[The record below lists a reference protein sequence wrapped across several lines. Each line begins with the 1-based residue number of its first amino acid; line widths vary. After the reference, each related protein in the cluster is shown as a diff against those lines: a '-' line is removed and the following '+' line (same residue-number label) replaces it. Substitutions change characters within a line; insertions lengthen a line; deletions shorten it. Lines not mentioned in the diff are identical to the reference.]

1 MPEREYQPL
10 IFSLLRDRVQ
20 SSDAFAPSREQLV
33 QALKRRQFEML
44 SEAKKTEGGVIPLI
58 RKLMDEKAVEEGR
71 RRMSAFEE
79 MLQRNLNNAPQ
90 IERLQELVKSFDPVE
105 DPAMNDITKAL
116 RQFEDSEMLKEK
128 SGKAL
133 DLHNTNREVT
143 RQSAARIQNMGR
155 PDHGFSGEIMETDG
169 RVRPDP
175 TMSRSEHAW
184 IKHVQDLA
192 QKAALGANMDS
203 EHAKADMVDR
213 FKRSGV
219 TDVEKSD
226 LSDRFEKREVAV
238 GASEKLIADK
248 DPKDVVKQIFHRN
261 FQRELKSLNES
272 RQRVGKPPLV
282 ANSLPDVARI
292 IRENLDGDIRTR
304 LKTAQDDA
312 RQVELAAKVTEAAR
326 KMTAPG
332 QSESQ
337 TARSVS
343 ALVYKQMRSL
353 PATKAERTEAL
364 LSIINHGSNSNPAV
378 LDERMKAHMGSED
391 RKLLDSRLNWIK
403 SEVVKFEKANGP
415 TEYSREALRWAEK
428 AMLHLR
434 NGELSKMSKAMKAGH
449 TAFNIAKKGPTPDS
463 KNLLDSWSRQYAS
476 LEDSAQAIGHQTP
489 FMKQNA
495 SDMGTLEESVGEDFN
510 DVEKLQKD
518 AKYQNKKDSFY
529 FQRGKQA
536 IEDDADIADEFRVRE
551 KVANRRPILAEDIQK
566 STEQRLKKQT
576 SRGSLKQLE
585 WLAKKHPNLS
595 DRIKLRNSEERSKI
609 SLAKWLA
616 KNKKHSSYDRL
627 RKMMESK
634 KPPIVGKA
642 PVVETAMDVDIP
654 VRVVPIGE
662 KKRPPAK
669 YVLRKETPKAKP
681 VRTFPTREHEM
692 MRGGGTKF
700 PQLSGK
706 GRTVLEYLLKNEKPH
721 APRVFNPASLLKKVA
736 QILSKAR

>member
-10 IFSLLRDRVQ
+10 ILKLLAERASSPVASQ
-20 SSDAFAPSREQLV
+20 HPSSDQVGAAVRRLEFERMAPILRKVRALADQ
-33 QALKRRQFEML
+33 QA
-44 SEAKKTEGGVIPLI
+44 I
-58 RKLMDEKAVEEGR
+58 EEGR
-71 RRMSAFEE
+71 RQMSLVQRALQEKIQQRMETSSEA
-79 MLQRNLNNAPQ
+79 
-90 IERLQELVKSFDPVE
+90 ERLRELTKSFDLAE
-105 DPAMNDITKAL
+105 DPAMIEYSKAM
-116 RQFEDSEMLKEK
+116 REFENSAKTGSVKKTPENLEFRKEML
-128 SGKAL
+128 
-133 DLHNTNREVT
+133 NRRLTMRTARRMKREGVPDYSFSAEVFDE
-143 RQSAARIQNMGR
+143 NGNPR
-155 PDHGFSGEIMETDG
+155 PDFNMD
-169 RVRPDP
+169 
-175 TMSRSEHAW
+175 RSERAW
-184 IKHVQDLA
+184 VNHIRDWM
-192 QKAALGANMDS
+192 KAAGRGDRKGSSVAQ
-203 EHAKADMVDR
+203 ADLIDR
-213 FKRSGV
+213 FNRSKV
-219 TDVEKSD
+219 ADVEKPD
-226 LSDRFEKREVAV
+226 LSERFEKREVAV
-238 GASEKLIADK
+238 GASEKLIAGK
-248 DPKDVVKQIFHRN
+248 DSKDVVKQLFHRN

-312 RQVELAAKVTEAAR
+312 RQVELAAKVTESAR

-337 TARSVS
+337 TARSVQ
-343 ALVYKQMRSL
+343 AMVYKGFKSL
-353 PATKAERTEAL
+353 PSTKAERTEAL

-378 LDERMKAHMGSED
+378 LDERLKVHMSPD
-391 RKLLDSRLNWIK
+391 DHKLIGSRLNWIK
-403 SEVVKFEKANGP
+403 SEVAKFENTQGAN
-415 TEYSREALRWAEK
+415 EYSREALKWAEK
-428 AMLHLR
+428 ALTHLR

-449 TAFNIAKKGPTPDS
+449 TAFNIAKRGPTSDS

-476 LEDSAQAIGHQTP
+476 LEDSAQATGRQTP
-489 FMKQNA
+489 FMKQNV

-536 IEDDADIADEFRVRE
+536 IEDDADIDDEFRVRE
-551 KVANRRPILAEDIQK
+551 KVAKQRPILAEDIQK

-576 SRGSLKQLE
+576 SKGSLIE
-585 WLAKKHPNLS
+585 
-595 DRIKLRNSEERSKI
+595 
-609 SLAKWLA
+609 WLA
-616 KNKKHSSYDRL
+616 KNKKHSSYERL
-627 RKMMESK
+627 NKMAERKK
-634 KPPIVGKA
+634 LPA
-642 PVVETAMDVDIP
+642 VETAMDIDIP

-669 YVLRKETPKAKP
+669 YVLRKETPKTKP

-692 MRGGGTKF
+692 MRGGGAKF

-721 APRVFNPASLLKKVA
+721 APRVFNPGSLLKKVA